1 MGLSAMGSRMNA
13 DWVLGIWDGHDAGAA
28 LLKGDRILVA
38 VNEERYSRRK
48 LEAGFPTRSINACLS
63 YAGIS
68 PGSIQHVAIS
78 TSDPA
83 KTLTRLFP
91 GLKEAY
97 YLLRRRKKDP
107 GVLLGFKKWF
117 KYRATE
123 LHPNRVSGLL
133 TRWNINRSL
142 KRLGVENHILH
153 IVDHHEGHA
162 QAAARCSGFRQ
173 CLVITLD
180 GVGDGLCG
188 SIRTF
193 IDGRLDL
200 VKILTV
206 SGSLGIFFEHV
217 TSLMNM
223 RELEDEGKVMAL
235 ADYAHPVDDS
245 ANPLMELIHIHNL
258 DLVCPLRR
266 GRLYREMKK
275 IFWRFPSEQ
284 FAYMAQRVVETKAV
298 ELIHNAVK
306 HTGLRQVA
314 AAGGL
319 FSNVKLN
326 MKAAQSADIDN
337 FFVFPHMG
345 DGGLAIG
352 SALAIQFQSHPN
364 GRFPLSDL
372 YLGPAFSARHIQR
385 CLEKRQLSYRP
396 LDDKVRTAAE
406 LILKGEIILWFQ
418 GRMEL
423 GPRALGNRSILA
435 RADDRSIRDRL
446 NLALKKRVWY
456 QPFCPSL
463 LEEDAAALLDTKDQF
478 PADNRFM
485 TSAFSVRPEKLPLLA
500 GVVNID
506 GTCRPQFVAGENSL
520 LRDLLLRIKEKLGYG
535 VVLNTSFNIHG
546 QPIVCSPE
554 DALDTLLQSG
564 FRYLILEDYLVE
576 NAPV

>member
-28 LLKGDRILVA
+28 LLKDGHILFA

-48 LEAGFPTRSINACLS
+48 LEAGFPTRSIKACLS
-63 YAGIS
+63 YADIS
-68 PGSIQHVAIS
+68 PGSVRHVAVS

-117 KYRATE
+117 KYRANE
-123 LHPNRVSGLL
+123 LNPTIISGVL

-142 KRLGVENHILH
+142 KRLGFENHRLH

-162 QAAARCSGFRQ
+162 QAAARCSGFSQ

-193 IDGRLDL
+193 KDGQLDL
-200 VKILTV
+200 VKSLPA

-235 ADYAHPVDDS
+235 ADYAHPVDDT
-245 ANPLMELIHIHNL
+245 ANPLMGLIHVHDL

-284 FAYMAQRVVETKAV
+284 FAYMAQRVVETKAA
-298 ELIHNAVK
+298 ELIRNAVK

-314 AAGGL
+314 VAGGL

-326 MKAAQSADIDN
+326 MMAAQSADIDN

-345 DGGLAIG
+345 DGGLPVG
-352 SALAIQFQSHPN
+352 SALAIQQHSN
-364 GRFPLSDL
+364 GRVPLNDL
-372 YLGPAFSARHIQR
+372 YLGPAFSARQIQR

-463 LEEDAAALLDTKDQF
+463 LMEDAAALLDTKDQS
-478 PADNRFM
+478 PVDNRFM
-485 TSAFSVRPEKLPLLA
+485 TSAFRVRPEKLPLLE

-506 GTCRPQFVAGENSL
+506 GTCRPQFVDGENSL
-520 LRDLLLRIKEKLGYG
+520 FRDLLLRIKEEFEYG

-554 DALDTLLQSG
+554 DALETLLQSG

-576 NAPV
+576 NVPT